1 MTNVK
6 EKVKELSKYLEE
18 FMIQS
23 NWLDENVPKQARA
36 IFTTICF
43 VGNIDTD
50 TSKCDNILLHL
61 YNVACIEDCD
71 VSYEE
76 FESFMVELII

>member
-6 EKVKELSKYLEE
+6 EKIKELSKYLEG
-18 FMIQS
+18 FIIQS
-23 NWLDENVPKQARA
+23 NWLDTHVPEQARS

-43 VGNIDTD
+43 VGNIDAD
-50 TSKCDNILLHL
+50 TRECDNMLVYL
-61 YNVACIEDCD
+61 YDVACIEDCD

-76 FESFMVELII
+76 FESFMVELIV